1 MLAAVMMCLVVGV
14 VDGDTIDV
22 RCGEPGAYQ
31 QIRVRVNAIDAP
43 ESKQAFG
50 QASKRSV
57 SDLCYMQQAKLAPN
71 NTKTYERIVAS
82 VECRGK
88 DLAAHQVQNGLAW
101 VYPQYAKKRQDL
113 YPLQNSAKTAGAGLW
128 SMPNQVEP
136 WRFRHGGK

>member
-50 QASKRSV
+50 QASKRSA

-136 WRFRHGGK
+136 RRFRHGGK